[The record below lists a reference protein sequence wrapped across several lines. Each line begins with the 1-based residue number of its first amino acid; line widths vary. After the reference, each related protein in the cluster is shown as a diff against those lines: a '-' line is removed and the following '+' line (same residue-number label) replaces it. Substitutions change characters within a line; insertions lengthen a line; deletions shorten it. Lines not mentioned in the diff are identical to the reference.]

1 MSLHVCMVANT
12 AWSMWNFR
20 RGLISSLV
28 LRGYRITIVAPS
40 DHTVPWLCELGCS
53 FIPLRLS
60 AKGTNP
66 FIDLRTM
73 WELIKI
79 YGDFDIDLAIHYTV
93 KPNIYGSFAA
103 HYCRLPTL
111 AITTGLGYA
120 FLSNGWVSRVVM
132 LLYKYALKYPRIV
145 VFLNKDD
152 RDEFI
157 LRGLVD
163 ESKTLLFPGEGV
175 DLDFFH
181 PSDQSVMKT
190 DGELCFLLIARL
202 LWDKGIGEYVEAA
215 KKIRSIYPNVKFQLL
230 GDVQAN
236 NPSAIDHNL
245 LSEWIDEGILEYLGT
260 TDDVRP
266 IIMQSDCV
274 VLPSYR
280 EGVPRTILEAAAM
293 AKPIIVSN
301 VPGCRDVVQHGN
313 TGLLC
318 QARSVMSLTCALTEF
333 IKMPSEQ
340 RISMGNAGRQF
351 IASNFDEKKV
361 NDIYLNLIEHRFDVV
376 SPSEQNSKRGA

>member
-20 RGLISSLV
+20 RGLISSL
-28 LRGYRITIVAPS
+28 LSRGYRITIVAPS

-66 FIDLRTM
+66 FTDLRTM
-73 WELIKI
+73 LDLIKVYSSI
-79 YGDFDIDLAIHYTV
+79 DIDFIIHYTV

-103 HYCRLPTL
+103 HHCSLPTI

-120 FLSNGWVSRVVM
+120 FLNNGWISKVVR
-132 LLYKYALKYPRIV
+132 LLYKYALKYPRVV
-145 VFLNKDD
+145 VFLNEDD
-152 RDEFI
+152 RDEFVH
-157 LRGLVD
+157 RGLVD
-163 ESKTLLFPGEGV
+163 ENKTLLFPGEGI
-175 DLDFFH
+175 DLNFFH
-181 PSDQSVMKT
+181 PAEQTFRDSD
-190 DGELCFLLIARL
+190 DEICFLLIARL
-202 LWDKGIGEYVEAA
+202 LWDKGVGEYAAAA

-236 NPSAIDHNL
+236 NPSAIGSNQL
-245 LSEWIDEGILEYLGT
+245 NEWINEGVLEYLGT

-280 EGVPRTILEAAAM
+280 EGLPRTMIEAAAM

-301 VPGCRDVVQHGN
+301 VPGCRDVVQHGK

-318 QARSVMSLTCALTEF
+318 QAKNTISLTRALTEF
-333 IKMPSEQ
+333 IRMPSEK
-340 RISMGNAGRQF
+340 RISMGNAGRQL
-351 IASNFDEKKV
+351 IANNFDEK
-361 NDIYLNLIEHRFDVV
+361 NIIGIYFNLIEHLFVNV
-376 SPSEQNSKRGA
+376 YPNAQNSK